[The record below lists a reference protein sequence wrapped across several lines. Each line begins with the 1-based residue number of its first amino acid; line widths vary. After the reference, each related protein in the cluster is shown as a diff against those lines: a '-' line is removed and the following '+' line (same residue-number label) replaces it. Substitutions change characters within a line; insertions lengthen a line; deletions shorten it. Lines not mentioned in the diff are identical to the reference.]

1 MKTNFWKATGE
12 EGQLNEAR
20 LLELRLNKVQYRK
33 WCMDMNAHN
42 KAKGRWVDDERV
54 ENKAEDFID
63 RMYKI
68 MNTQSK
74 ALDQLNEDGTVLME
88 HEFTKERSGCEG
100 VSLGDFKKTMIP
112 WLRKFCELK
121 DNDNL

>member
-1 MKTNFWKATGE
+1 
-12 EGQLNEAR
+12 
-20 LLELRLNKVQYRK
+20 
-33 WCMDMNAHN
+33 MNAHN
-42 KAKGRWVDDERV
+42 KAHNRWVDERE
-54 ENKAEDFID
+54 ENIENDFIA

-74 ALDQLNEDGTVLME
+74 ALNQQTEEGVDFVDKHGY
-88 HEFTKERSGCEG
+88 TKEREGCDG
-100 VSLGDFKKTMIP
+100 VSFGDFKKTMIP

>member
-1 MKTNFWKATGE
+1 
-12 EGQLNEAR
+12 
-20 LLELRLNKVQYRK
+20 
-33 WCMDMNAHN
+33 
-42 KAKGRWVDDERV
+42 
-54 ENKAEDFID
+54 
-63 RMYKI
+63 MYKI

-74 ALDQLNEDGTVLME
+74 ALDQLNEDGTVLRE
-88 HEFTKERSGCEG
+88 HGYTKERSGCEG

>member
-1 MKTNFWKATGE
+1 
-12 EGQLNEAR
+12 
-20 LLELRLNKVQYRK
+20 
-33 WCMDMNAHN
+33 MDMNAHN

-54 ENKAEDFID
+54 ENEKDEDFID
-63 RMYKI
+63 RMYRI

-74 ALDQLNEDGTVLME
+74 ALDQLNEDGTVLRE
-88 HEFTKERSGCEG
+88 HGFTKARSGCEG